1 MAASSLA
8 AEKVIEVPTEKV
20 VAASRELFSGLDLK
34 IDNYGGKKKSHWYR
48 QESQMTLPN
57 GQSIHF
63 DVPRFHL
70 QFITPVGR
78 RYWHYFINELEL
90 DRTRVVP
97 AKDGIKLVM
106 EFESAGNEIKGKC
119 TRRTFNGKD
128 NCEYRGSRD
137 IQLDNARATVYLRP
151 DRVKGR
157 LGFAPIRPKDV
168 GFNADIKVPKGLCR
182 TINAMTWAS
191 YAMGAFAENLAG
203 QHFANQCQKVRKLL
217 AKSVADLVTSRL
229 RQALNRPDVREHMA
243 AFLTNELKLLPDKN
257 WQVASVTN
265 AGSHY
270 RIALAKGKGKS
281 PTSGKAPKPPRAPK
295 PAQPSP
301 KPRPPVSI
309 VEFTARPKVLI
320 GQCPGVIR
328 FTGKVKSMRK
338 GQVRYYFENDR
349 GVRSGVYALKFDKP
363 GVKPVVPWSIP
374 VDRPKGGVK
383 LKSGMGK
390 TGGSLYEVEG
400 TQKLVLLTPL
410 GPVAQE
416 AGYKVDCDK
425 PKVMQLKRLPQ

>member
-20 VAASRELFSGLDLK
+20 VAASRALF
-34 IDNYGGKKKSHWYR
+34 GGKKKSHWYR

-57 GQSIHF
+57 GQTIHF

-257 WQVASVTN
+257 WQLASVTN

-281 PTSGKAPKPPRAPK
+281 PTSGKAPKT
-295 PAQPSP
+295 
-301 KPRPPVSI
+301 
-309 VEFTARPKVLI
+309 E
-320 GQCPGVIR
+320 IR
-328 FTGKVKSMRK
+328 QAGC
-338 GQVRYYFENDR
+338 Q
-349 GVRSGVYALKFDKP
+349 A
-363 GVKPVVPWSIP
+363 
-374 VDRPKGGVK
+374 
-383 LKSGMGK
+383 
-390 TGGSLYEVEG
+390 GGSLVNTGGPTQRGREAEVRHG
-400 TQKLVLLTPL
+400 QNGWLALR
-410 GPVAQE
+410 GRGHAE
-416 AGYKVDCDK
+416 AGVVNA
-425 PKVMQLKRLPQ
+425 PGARGARGRLQGGLRQAESHAA